1 MKDIQVEKKK
11 RFSMSISC
19 REMSWLSDIT
29 DRAESLLTQLDQGAA
44 DVLRKVSSQDR
55 HN

>member
-1 MKDIQVEKKK
+1 MILNVNQFQ
-11 RFSMSISC
+11 R
-19 REMSWLSDIT
+19 MSWLSDIT